1 VRERDGVLVLGVN
14 ELVLTVHEW
23 WAWVVIVGNAIVGVW
38 ALLAHK
44 QERFRVPAL
53 WWATAAAEVAIFIQV
68 ILGVILIQGRKDAKD
83 LYGFHLLYGFSAA
96 FAVAIIYSYRNQL
109 GDKKYLLYG
118 LGGLFIM
125 GLGLRAIATLP

>member
-1 VRERDGVLVLGVN
+1 MLVLAVN
-14 ELVLTVHEW
+14 ALVRDVHGW
-23 WAWVVIVGNAIVGVW
+23 WAWVVIVANALVGVW

-53 WWATAAAEVAIFIQV
+53 WWATAAAEVAIFVQV
-68 ILGVILIQGRKDAKD
+68 ILGVILVQGRKDAQD
-83 LYGFHLLYGFSAA
+83 ALGFHLLYGFSAA
-96 FAVAIIYSYRNQL
+96 FSVAIIYSYRNQL

-125 GLGLRAIATLP
+125 GLCLRAVATLP